1 MTHSAVMANITFPHS
16 GDSPRRK
23 EKLIL
28 EILSQCNPYNL
39 ELGGGLTRAIFH
51 AYMQPHRFF
60 HTLDHLLDICESIRE
75 RAWEDRQMAAELLLT
90 ALFHDIVWYPQG
102 NDSEERSV
110 EAFDYLMGQCGNPV
124 PPDVAERVRQA
135 ILATCTQDAVSP
147 LAAKF
152 HDFDCQ
158 IIIHGSPVDLLA
170 YEYQIF
176 REFQYLNVKDYR
188 RGRSAFFNRF
198 ARKFS
203 DCKAN
208 MEFLVDYLERR
219 RPRVG
224 IYAGSFNPFHI
235 GHFSI
240 LEKAETMFDKV
251 IVAVGINPEKKR
263 SQEKKLASI
272 LPFHEV
278 VYFDTLMVDLLA
290 QESSLCDVTLVR
302 GLRNGYDLDYEMNQ
316 LCFMQEMWPKTQAVY
331 IPCDKNLE
339 HISSTALKGMSQFDV
354 HGRDRMYYPDK
365 YAYYKDDV
373 KKMFS
378 F

>member
-1 MTHSAVMANITFPHS
+1 MANITFPHS
-16 GDSPRRK
+16 EESSRHK

-28 EILSQCNPYNL
+28 DILAQCNPYSL
-39 ELGGGLTRAIFH
+39 ELGGGLTRAVFR
-51 AYMQPHRFF
+51 AYMQPHRYF
-60 HTLDHLLDICESIRE
+60 HTLDHLLNICEGIRE
-75 RAWEDRQMAAELLLT
+75 RAWEDKAMASELLLT

-102 NDSEERSV
+102 NDSEARSV

-124 PPDVAERVRQA
+124 PAEVAERVRQA

-147 LAAKF
+147 LAARF

-176 REFQYLNVKDYR
+176 REFQYLNVKEYR
-188 RGRSAFFNRF
+188 KGRSAFFNRF
-198 ARKFS
+198 ARKFR

-208 MEFLVDYLERR
+208 MKFLVDYLERR

-251 IVAVGINPEKKR
+251 ILAVGINPDKKR
-263 SQEKKLASI
+263 NLERGLSDV

-290 QESSLCDVTLVR
+290 QESALCDVTLVR

-339 HISSTALKGMSQFDV
+339 HISSTALKGMASFDV
-354 HGRDRMYYPDK
+354 HGRDKIYYPNK

-373 KKMFS
+373 RKMFAI
-378 F
+378 